1 MEQIPMTHQSIVRA
15 INFLKAFIPYN
26 QPMGT
31 NEFSERFNLNKSTV
45 SRILSVLRD
54 NGLLY
59 QDPDTKKYYLGP
71 LAAEMGMA
79 ISKSLQTHLITI
91 AQPFLEELSITTGE
105 GIALEVL
112 SGKSSILAYQ
122 MPTRKT
128 LHVSVKLGERLP
140 LHVTSGAKIIL
151 AFSGSEF
158 VDKVLDKKLERF
170 TPNTITDPEILKK
183 HLVEYR
189 RQGVAFD
196 RGERDEDVYTIAAPI
211 FNYEKRPVAAA
222 VVVAPAKRMMD
233 EAIQS
238 KIITAVKETAQLIS
252 AKLYYPGITDKEVS
266 Q

>member
-45 SRILSVLRD
+45 CRILQVLRD
-54 NGLLY
+54 NELLY

-79 ISKSLQTHLITI
+79 VSKSLQTHLITI
-91 AQPFLEELSITTGE
+91 AQPFLDELSITTGE

-122 MPTRKT
+122 MPARKT
-128 LHVSVKLGERLP
+128 LRVSVKLGERLP
-140 LHVTSGAKIIL
+140 CHVTSGAKIIM
-151 AFSGSEF
+151 AFSEPDF
-158 VDKVLDKKLERF
+158 VDKLLDKKLEPF
-170 TPNTITDPEILKK
+170 TPNTITNPEILRE
-183 HLVEYR
+183 HLIEYR

-196 RGERDEDVYTIAAPI
+196 HGELDEDVYTIAAPI

-222 VVVAPAKRMMD
+222 VVVVPAKRMMD
-233 EAIQS
+233 KEIKS
-238 KIITAVKETAQLIS
+238 KIITSVKETARLIS
-252 AKLYYPGITDKEVS
+252 SKLFCSEIID
-266 Q
+266 

>member
-26 QPMGT
+26 QPIGT

-45 SRILSVLRD
+45 CRILQVLRD
-54 NGLLY
+54 NELLY
-59 QDPDTKKYYLGP
+59 QDQDTKKYYLGP
-71 LAAEMGMA
+71 LAAEMGIA
-79 ISKSLQTHLITI
+79 VSKSLQTHLITI
-91 AQPFLEELSITTGE
+91 AQPFLDELSITTGE

-128 LHVSVKLGERLP
+128 LRVSVKLGERLP
-140 LHVTSGAKIIL
+140 CHVTSGAKIIM
-151 AFSGSEF
+151 AFSEPEF
-158 VDKVLDKKLERF
+158 VDKLLDKKLEPF
-170 TPNTITDPEILKK
+170 TPNTITNPEILREY
-183 HLVEYR
+183 LIEYR

-196 RGERDEDVYTIAAPI
+196 HGELDEDVYTIAAPI

-233 EAIQS
+233 EEIKS
-238 KIITAVKETAQLIS
+238 KIITSVKETARLIS
-252 AKLYYPGITDKEVS
+252 SKLFCSEIID
-266 Q
+266 